1 MNYVRHLN
9 KFFMLVYKDER
20 LTTSHLG
27 LYFAIFHYWNLN
39 HFQNPFSFPRKN
51 IMQLAKIGSKN
62 TYHKCLKDL
71 HHSGY
76 IKQINGSGM
85 YQKPQISIV
94 RLDNFS
100 EEKNTQQLS
109 IFFEENC
116 PNIGTDQLPDSEKN
130 CPKNETHT
138 VPILTEYCPNN
149 DTVPV
154 PILGHYI
161 KQTFKTNKREE
172 KSAQNFIEKNLI
184 IQEKKTPIPEE
195 ENMPR
200 TVPKMGQ
207 TTNNSP
213 PVQNAKTKPLLSEV
227 EELFQQNGYQ
237 TDEAKKFFYHYES
250 NGWLIAGKTP
260 MKDWTSSAHKWIL
273 NKPAFKTAKKSPH
286 DLNTNTDKN
295 YAEPL

>member
-9 KFFMLVYKDER
+9 KFFSLVYRDDR

-71 HHSGY
+71 HQSGY
-76 IKQINGSGM
+76 IKQINGTGM
-85 YQKPQISIV
+85 YQKPQISII
-94 RLDNFS
+94 RLDNYS

-109 IFFEENC
+109 IFFEEYC
-116 PNIGTDQLPDSEKN
+116 PNNGTDQLPNSEKD
-130 CPKNETHT
+130 CPKNDTHT
-138 VPILTEYCPNN
+138 VPILTNYCPNN

-154 PILGHYI
+154 PILGHII
-161 KQTFKTNKREE
+161 KQTNKQYKREE
-172 KSAQNFIEKNLI
+172 KRAQNFDKNNLI
-184 IQEKKTPIPEE
+184 KKENKTPNPQE
-195 ENMPR
+195 ENIPR

-207 TTNNSP
+207 RTHNSP
-213 PVQNAKTKPLLSEV
+213 PVQNAKSNPLLSQV
-227 EELFQQNGYQ
+227 EELFHQKGYPIE
-237 TDEAKKFFYHYES
+237 EAKKFFYHYES

-260 MKDWTSSAHKWIL
+260 MKDWISSAHKWIL
-273 NKPAFKTAKKSPH
+273 NKSNFKTIKKSPH
-286 DLNTNTDKN
+286 DLNSNSDKN

>member
-1 MNYVRHLN
+1 
-9 KFFMLVYKDER
+9 
-20 LTTSHLG
+20 
-27 LYFAIFHYWNLN
+27 
-39 HFQNPFSFPRKN
+39 
-51 IMQLAKIGSKN
+51 MQLAKIGSKN

-71 HHSGY
+71 HQSGY

-85 YQKPQISIV
+85 YQKQQISIV
-94 RLDNFS
+94 RLDNYS

-109 IFFEENC
+109 IFFEEYC
-116 PNIGTDQLPDSEKN
+116 PNIGTDQLPDSEKD
-130 CPKNETHT
+130 
-138 VPILTEYCPNN
+138 CPNI

-161 KQTFKTNKREE
+161 KQTYKTYKREE
-172 KSAQNFIEKNLI
+172 KRAQNFIEKNLI
-184 IQEKKTPIPEE
+184 IQEKKMPIPEE

-213 PVQNAKTKPLLSEV
+213 PMPSINKKATLSEV
-227 EELFQQNGYQ
+227 EELFQQNGYPA
-237 TDEAKKFFYHYES
+237 DEAKKFFYHYES

-260 MKDWTSSAHKWIL
+260 MKDWISSAHKWIL
-273 NKPAFKTAKKSPH
+273 NKPAFKTTKKSPH
-286 DLNTNTDKN
+286 DLNTNSDKN